1 MFYAHR
7 KSKYLYVKIFG
18 KGALRFKVTENGIE
32 FRGQLGKITSAKL
45 PSLHSLGPGI
55 GYIIFQGHKK
65 GLKEIE
71 ELKELEFDN
80 FITDI
85 FEYMQIIPTV
95 EAVEKSKKMLKS
107 LFYGKDDYNNWQ
119 QSQETLY

>member
-7 KSKYLYVKIFG
+7 KSKCLYVKIFG
-18 KGALRFKVTENGIE
+18 KGTLKFKVSEEGIV
-32 FRGQLGKITSAKL
+32 FKKKLGAYRLLL
-45 PSLHSLGPGI
+45 PSMHSLGPGL
-55 GYIIFQGHKK
+55 GYIIYQDHNK
-65 GLKEIE
+65 GIKEVE
-71 ELKELEFDN
+71 ELKELELDN

-107 LFYGKDDYNNWQ
+107 LFYGKDNYNNWQ